1 MDDSQNEKNGIIK
14 DYYTG
19 GKVKAETE
27 YKDGKKNGI
36 RKVYHENGSLMA
48 EQYYKNDKPESTG
61 KGYYGNGKI
70 LHEDIYKAG
79 RLINRKSFD
88 GVGNLVHDKVYP

>member
-1 MDDSQNEKNGIIK
+1 
-14 DYYTG
+14 
-19 GKVKAETE
+19 
-27 YKDGKKNGI
+27 
-36 RKVYHENGSLMA
+36 MA

-70 LHEDIYKAG
+70 LHEDIYKTG

-88 GVGNLVHDKVYP
+88 GVGNLVHDKDYP